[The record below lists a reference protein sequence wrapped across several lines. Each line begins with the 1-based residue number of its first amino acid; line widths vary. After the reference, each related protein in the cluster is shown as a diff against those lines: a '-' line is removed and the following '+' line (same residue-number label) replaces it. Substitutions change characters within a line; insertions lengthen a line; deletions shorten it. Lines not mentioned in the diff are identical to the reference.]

1 MVHEQDHVNRPSVRG
16 AYRPIRN
23 GNIQGSIF
31 AMLASALGT
40 GCLNLP
46 LRIQQLGI
54 IPFFLIMLICA
65 FLSYLGMYMM
75 ECIIVKYK
83 VASYSEMV

>member
-1 MVHEQDHVNRPSVRG
+1 MVPENDQINRPSTRG

-23 GNIQGSIF
+23 GTIQGSIF

-46 LRIQQLGI
+46 LRV
-54 IPFFLIMLICA
+54 
-65 FLSYLGMYMM
+65 
-75 ECIIVKYK
+75 E
-83 VASYSEMV
+83 

>member
-1 MVHEQDHVNRPSVRG
+1 MRG

-23 GNIQGSIF
+23 GNIKGSVF

-46 LRIQQLGI
+46 SRLQQLGI
-54 IPFFLIMLICA
+54 IPFILITFLCA

-75 ECIIVKYK
+75 ECVIVKYK
-83 VASYSEMV
+83 VASYA